1 MATRRAKSEVGSSG
15 RAARSMDDRGRR
27 WLRRSTGVAAFAVA
41 CWPGLGQARPTAPV
55 IFCEAY
61 AGSPECLGRVAN
73 CSECHVSTAP
83 PVWNAYGQQLIA
95 SLPRDVSFEEA
106 LPTALMAVESGD
118 ADDDGDGNRDEIMAG
133 TLPGDPFS
141 FWLERTPSGGEHNP
155 QFAVGDYDYRFA
167 LRRAMVSYCGRSPT
181 YDELV
186 AFDANLAGLS
196 EAEEDERLHERLH
209 VALDGCLRSEHF
221 SQVLLPR
228 LADKRI
234 RPVFSTGPE
243 TTLRIGQARLVL
255 GDYRYDY
262 RLWRYLL
269 TGDRDVR
276 ELLTAQ
282 YHVEED
288 AAGELVRVDGPI
300 AKPDRTALAGGQP
313 LAPERRAGLLTTQ
326 WFLSINTMFSGLP
339 RTTAAQAY
347 RSFLGADLA
356 NSDGIRPVSGEPVDI
371 DDKGVDGAVCAQCH
385 STLDPLAYAFAKYA
399 GIDDGYAGAFGAYD
413 PTRVDRYLPGWS
425 DTAQQAWLLGRPV
438 SDLVEWA
445 SVAAA
450 SDEFKR
456 NMADMFFQ
464 HALSRGPAPDEAAE
478 FAALWQ
484 SLPADGHSAWRL
496 IHRLVD
502 TTAFGVP

>member
-1 MATRRAKSEVGSSG
+1 MAMRRTEDERWPSSPGS
-15 RAARSMDDRGRR
+15 ATDRSHR
-27 WLRRSTGVAAFAVA
+27 WLRRSAAVTALIWA
-41 CWPGLGQARPTAPV
+41 CWPAQAWARPTAPV

-61 AGSPECLGRVAN
+61 ADSPGCLGRVVN

-83 PVWNAYGQQLIA
+83 PVWNVYGQQLIA
-95 SLPRDVSFEEA
+95 SLERDRSFEEA
-106 LPTALMAVESGD
+106 LPAALLAVESGD
-118 ADDDGDGNRDEIMAG
+118 ADGDGDGNRDEISVG

-141 FWLERTPSGGEHNP
+141 FWQERAPSEGAENP
-155 QFAVGDYDYRFA
+155 EFEVGDYDYRFA
-167 LRRAMVSYCGRSPT
+167 LKRAMVSYCGRSPT
-181 YDELV
+181 YAEV
-186 AFDANLAGLS
+186 IEFEAGLDGLPEA
-196 EAEEDERLHERLH
+196 EAEERERERLHA
-209 VALDGCLRSEHF
+209 ALDGCLRSEHF
-221 SQVLLPR
+221 SKVLLPR

-234 RPVFSTGPE
+234 RPSFAIGPE

-269 TGDRDVR
+269 TGDRDMR

-288 AAGELVRVDGPI
+288 AVGELVRVEGPI
-300 AKPDRTALAGGQP
+300 AQPDPTALAGGQP

-326 WFLSINTMFSGLP
+326 WFLALNTMFSGLP

-356 NSDGIRPVSGEPVDI
+356 NSDGIRPVPGEPVDI

-425 DTAQQAWLLGRPV
+425 DTAQQSWLLGRPV
-438 SDLVEWA
+438 ADLVEWA
-445 SVAAA
+445 NVAAA

-464 HALSRGPAPDEAAE
+464 HALSRAPSPDEAAE

-484 SLPADGHSAWRL
+484 SLPDDGYSAWRL